1 MRRRHYMN
9 SPPHR
14 WAGRLKMKHIR
25 KVIELSELTDLSVR
39 EIRNAL
45 NLPRSTVSDYL
56 KAWAASDLTL
66 GLIQT
71 LNDDQI
77 YTALFGDKAR
87 GSTKPLP
94 DFTSM
99 NTELRKKHVTRS
111 LLWEEYRA
119 EHPDGLGYSQFCE
132 HYLRWSKK
140 VSVSMRQVHKAG
152 EKLFVDYSGLTM
164 ELIDPKT
171 GEISKAEVF
180 VAALGASGYS
190 YAEAS
195 LSQQKHDFIASH
207 VRAFQFYGGVTE
219 VLVPDN
225 LRSAVSQ
232 ANWYDPDI
240 NESYQDMAE
249 HYSTVVL
256 PARPAKPKDK
266 SKAELSVKLVQ
277 RWILAK
283 LRHIKFFHLHELN
296 EAIWELL
303 DGLNQK
309 KIRHLNKSRRELF
322 EELDQPALKA
332 LPVRTY
338 IYRDFKDCKVNID
351 YHIQLEGDYYSVPY
365 QLAGSVVRTRYTS
378 TTVEIYHK
386 GKRVAVHPRGP
397 GKGVAA
403 TQTEHMASAHRAMAE
418 WTPSRIIGWGKSH
431 GSFTGELFEKIMAE
445 KPHPEMGFRT
455 CLGILSRAKGQDN
468 SCIEAVSKRMLE
480 LQLYRVKHFK
490 NILSNKSYEQALDE
504 PLEMTPPD
512 SYHENVR
519 GQECYQ

>member
-1 MRRRHYMN
+1 MRKKTLKN

-25 KVIELSELTDLSVR
+25 KIIELHELTDLSVR

-56 KAWAASDLTL
+56 KAWATSDLTIE
-66 GLIQT
+66 LIQN

-77 YTALFGDKAR
+77 YTALFGEKPK

-94 DFTSM
+94 DFIRI

-111 LLWEEYRA
+111 LLWEEYRDQ
-119 EHPDGLGYSQFCE
+119 HPNGLGYSQFCE
-132 HYLRWSKK
+132 HYRLWSKK

-164 ELIDPKT
+164 EVIDPKT

-207 VRAFQFYGGVTE
+207 MRAFQFFGGVTE

-225 LRSAVSQ
+225 LRSAVTR

-249 HYSTVVL
+249 HYGTVVL
-256 PARPAKPKDK
+256 PARPYKPKDK

-283 LRHIKFFHLHELN
+283 LRHDKFFSLHELN

-303 DGLNQK
+303 TDLNNRK
-309 KIRHLNKSRRELF
+309 MRHLNKSRRDLF

-332 LPVRTY
+332 LPERTY
-338 IYRDFKDCKVNID
+338 IYKDFKECKVNID

-365 QLAGSVVRTRYTS
+365 QLAGKVVRARYTS
-378 TTVEIYHK
+378 TTVEIYHES
-386 GKRVAVHPRGP
+386 KRVAVHPRGP

-403 TQTEHMASAHRAMAE
+403 TQTGHMASAHRAMAE
-418 WTPSRIIGWGKSH
+418 WTPSRIISWGKRH
-431 GSFTGELFEKIMAE
+431 GPHTGILFEEIMAD

-455 CLGILSRAKGQDN
+455 CLGILSRAKGEDH
-468 SCIEAVSKRMLE
+468 SIVEAVSRRMLE
-480 LQLYRVKHFK
+480 LKLYRVKNFK
-490 NILSNKSYEQALDE
+490 NILSNKTYSQALDE

-519 GQECYQ
+519 GQQCYQ

>member
-1 MRRRHYMN
+1 
-9 SPPHR
+9 
-14 WAGRLKMKHIR
+14 MKHIR
-25 KVIELSELTDLSVR
+25 KIIELSELTDLSVR

-45 NLPRSTVSDYL
+45 NLPRSTVNDYL
-56 KAWAASDLTL
+56 KAWVASDLTL
-66 GLIQT
+66 ELIQT

-77 YTALFGDKAR
+77 YTALFGEKTK
-87 GSTKPLP
+87 GSSRPLP
-94 DFTSM
+94 DFTKM

-111 LLWEEYRA
+111 LLWEEYR
-119 EHPDGLGYSQFCE
+119 EKYPDGLGYSQFCDR
-132 HYLRWSKK
+132 YLRWSKK

-152 EKLFVDYSGLTM
+152 EKMFVDYSGLTM
-164 ELIDPKT
+164 EIIDPKT

-195 LSQQKHDFIASH
+195 MSQKKHDFIASH

-225 LRSAVSQ
+225 LKSAVTR

-240 NESYQDMAE
+240 NESYQDMAD
-249 HYSTVVL
+249 HYGTVVL
-256 PARPAKPKDK
+256 PARPYKPKDK

-283 LRHIKFFHLHELN
+283 LRHIKFFSLHELN

-303 DGLNQK
+303 EDLNNRK
-309 KIRHLNKSRRELF
+309 VRHLNKSRRELF
-322 EELDQPALKA
+322 EELDQPVLKA
-332 LPVRTY
+332 LPERSY
-338 IYRDFKDCKVNID
+338 IYRDFKECRVNID

-365 QLAGSVVRTRYTS
+365 QLVGEVVGVRYTS

-386 GKRVAVHPRGP
+386 NKRVAVHPRGP

-403 TQTEHMASAHRAMAE
+403 TQTEHMASAHRAVME
-418 WTPSRIIGWGKSH
+418 WSPSRMISWGRKFGVH
-431 GSFTGELFEKIMAE
+431 TEELMEKIMARR
-445 KPHPEMGFRT
+445 PHPEMGFRS
-455 CLGILSRAKGQDN
+455 CMGILNRAKAIDADTV
-468 SCIEAVSKRMLE
+468 EAVSKRMLE
-480 LQLYRVKHFK
+480 LKLFTVKNFE
-490 NILSNKSYEQALDE
+490 NILRNKSYNRVPTA

-512 SYHENVR
+512 SHHENVR
-519 GQECYQ
+519 GSECYQ

>member
-1 MRRRHYMN
+1 MRRKHYKN
-9 SPPHR
+9 SPHQS

-25 KVIELSELTDLSVR
+25 KIIELHELTGLSVR
-39 EIRNAL
+39 EIKNAL
-45 NLPRSTVSDYL
+45 NLPKSTVGDYL
-56 KAWAASDLTL
+56 KTWEAGNLTL
-66 GLIQT
+66 EQLRV

-77 YTALFGDKAR
+77 YTALFG
-87 GSTKPLP
+87 TKDRKRSRPLP
-94 DFTSM
+94 DFAKM
-99 NTELRKKHVTRS
+99 NTELKKKQVTRS
-111 LLWEEYRA
+111 LLWEEYR
-119 EHPDGLGYSQFCE
+119 EQHPDGLGYSQFCD

-164 ELIDPKT
+164 EIIDHKT

-180 VAALGASGYS
+180 VTALGASGYS

-195 LSQQKHDFIASH
+195 MSQKKQDFITSH
-207 VRAFQFYGGVTE
+207 IRAFRFYGGVTE

-225 LRSAVSQ
+225 LRSAVTR

-240 NESYQDMAE
+240 NESYQDMAD
-249 HYSTVVL
+249 HYGTVVV
-256 PARPAKPKDK
+256 PARPYKPKDK

-283 LRHIKFFHLHELN
+283 LRHRQFFSLHELN

-303 DGLNQK
+303 EDLNNRK
-309 KIRHLNKSRRELF
+309 MRHLNKSRRELF

-332 LPVRTY
+332 LPERIY
-338 IYRDFKDCKVNID
+338 IYKDFKECKVNID

-365 QLAGSVVRTRYTS
+365 QLAGKVVRARYTS
-378 TTVEIYHK
+378 TTVELYHEH
-386 GKRVAVHPRGP
+386 KRVAVHPRGP

-403 TQTEHMASAHRAMAE
+403 TITEHMASAHKAMAE
-418 WTPSRIIGWGKSH
+418 WTPSKIISWGRRH
-431 GSFTGELFEKIMAE
+431 GPSTGELFETIMAE

-455 CLGILSRAKGQDN
+455 CLGILSRARGEDH
-468 SCIEAVSKRMLE
+468 SIVEAVSRRMLE
-480 LQLYRVKHFK
+480 LKLYRVKNFK
-490 NILSNKSYEQALDE
+490 NILSNKTYSQAPDE

-519 GQECYQ
+519 GQKCYK

>member
-1 MRRRHYMN
+1 MRRKSLMN

-25 KVIELSELTDLSVR
+25 KTIELHELTGLSVR
-39 EIRNAL
+39 EIQNAL
-45 NLPRSTVSDYL
+45 KLSKSTVGDYL

-66 GLIQT
+66 EALRG
-71 LNDDQI
+71 LNDDQV
-77 YTALFGDKAR
+77 YTALFGEKPK
-87 GSTKPLP
+87 GSTRPLP
-94 DFTSM
+94 DFSRM
-99 NTELRKKHVTRS
+99 NTELKKKHVTRS
-111 LLWEEYRA
+111 LLWEEYR
-119 EHPDGLGYSQFCE
+119 EKHPDGLGYSQFCE

-140 VSVSMRQVHKAG
+140 VSVSMRQTHKAG

-164 ELIDPKT
+164 EIIDPKT

-195 LSQQKHDFIASH
+195 MSQQKHDFIASH
-207 VRAFQFYGGVTE
+207 VKAFQFYGGCTT

-225 LRSAVSQ
+225 LKSAVTR

-240 NESYQDMAE
+240 NESYQDMAD
-249 HYSTVVL
+249 HYGTVVL
-256 PARPAKPKDK
+256 PARPYKPKDK

-283 LRHIKFFHLHELN
+283 LRHIKFFSLHELN

-303 DGLNQK
+303 VDLNNRK
-309 KIRHLNKSRRELF
+309 MRHLNKSRRELF

-332 LPVRTY
+332 LPNRTY
-338 IYRDFKDCKVNID
+338 LYRDFKDCKVNID
-351 YHIQLEGDYYSVPY
+351 YHIQLESDYYSVPY
-365 QLAGSVVRTRYTS
+365 QLVGEVVSARYTS

-386 GKRVAVHPRGP
+386 NKRVAVHPRGP

-403 TQTEHMASAHRAMAE
+403 TQTEHMASAHRAVME
-418 WTPSRIIGWGKSH
+418 WTPSKIIGWGKSH
-431 GSFTGELFEKIMAE
+431 GPATGELLAKIMAE

-455 CLGILSRAKGQDN
+455 CLGILSRAKGEDN
-468 SCIEAVSKRMLE
+468 SRVEAVSKRMLE
-480 LQLYRVKHFK
+480 LKLYRVKHFK
-490 NILSNKSYEQALDE
+490 NILSNKSYKQALTE

-519 GQECYQ
+519 GGECYQ

>member
-1 MRRRHYMN
+1 MRRKHSMN
-9 SPPHR
+9 SSPQR

-25 KVIELSELTDLSVR
+25 KIIEMSELKGLSVR

-45 NLPRSTVSDYL
+45 NLPRSTVNDYL
-56 KAWAASDLTL
+56 TSWVASDLTL
-66 GLIQT
+66 ELIQS

-77 YTALFGDKAR
+77 YTALFGEKPK
-87 GSTKPLP
+87 GSSRPLP
-94 DFTSM
+94 DFARM
-99 NTELRKKHVTRS
+99 NTELKKKHVTRS
-111 LLWEEYRA
+111 LLWEEYR
-119 EHPDGLGYSQFCE
+119 EQHPDGLGYSQFCE
-132 HYLRWSKK
+132 HYRLWSKK

-164 ELIDPKT
+164 EVIDPKT
-171 GEISKAEVF
+171 GEVSKAEVF

-195 LSQQKHDFIASH
+195 MSQKKHDFIASH
-207 VRAFQFYGGVTE
+207 VKAFQFYDGVTK

-225 LRSAVSQ
+225 LKSAVTR
-232 ANWYDPDI
+232 ANRYDPDI
-240 NESYQDMAE
+240 NESYQDMAD
-249 HYSTVVL
+249 HYGTVVL
-256 PARPAKPKDK
+256 PARPYKPKDK

-283 LRHIKFFHLHELN
+283 LRHRQFFSLHELN
-296 EAIWELL
+296 EAIWERLE
-303 DGLNQK
+303 DLNNRK
-309 KIRHLNKSRRELF
+309 MRHLNKSRRELF

-332 LPVRTY
+332 LQERSY

-351 YHIQLEGDYYSVPY
+351 YHILLEKDLYSVPY
-365 QLAGSVVRTRYTS
+365 QLVGEVVGARYTS

-386 GKRVAVHPRGP
+386 NKRVAVHPRGP

-403 TQTEHMASAHRAMAE
+403 TQTEHMASAHRAVME
-418 WTPSRIIGWGKSH
+418 WTPSKIIGWGKSY
-431 GSFTGELFEKIMAE
+431 SPATGELLEKIMAE

-455 CLGILSRAKGQDN
+455 CLGILSRAKGEDN
-468 SCIEAVSKRMLE
+468 SRVEAVSKRMLE
-480 LQLYRVKHFK
+480 LKLYRVKHFK
-490 NILSNKSYEQALDE
+490 NILSNKSYEQVLAE

-519 GQECYQ
+519 GQQCYQ

>member
-1 MRRRHYMN
+1 MRIKTLRN

-25 KVIELSELTDLSVR
+25 KIIELKELTDLSVR
-39 EIRNAL
+39 AIRNAL
-45 NLPRSTVSDYL
+45 NLPRSTVNDYL
-56 KAWAASDLTL
+56 TAFKASDLTL
-66 GLIQT
+66 ELIQS

-77 YTALFGDKAR
+77 YTALFGEKSK
-87 GSTKPLP
+87 GSSRPLP
-94 DFTSM
+94 DFVKM
-99 NTELRKKHVTRS
+99 NTSLKKKHVTRS
-111 LLWEEYRA
+111 LLWEEYR
-119 EHPDGLGYSQFCE
+119 EQHPDGLGYSQFCE
-132 HYLRWSKK
+132 HYRLWSNK

-152 EKLFVDYSGLTM
+152 EKMFVDYSGLTM
-164 ELIDPKT
+164 EVIDPKT

-195 LSQQKHDFIASH
+195 MSQRKHDFIASH
-207 VRAFQFYGGVTE
+207 VRAFQFFGGCTE

-225 LRSAVSQ
+225 LKSAVTG

-240 NESYQDMAE
+240 NESYQDMAD
-249 HYSTVVL
+249 HYGTVVL

-277 RWILAK
+277 RWILAR
-283 LRHIKFFHLHELN
+283 LRHRQFFSLHELN
-296 EAIWELL
+296 QAIWELL
-303 DGLNQK
+303 EDLNK
-309 KIRHLNKSRRELF
+309 RKIRHLNKSRRELF

-332 LPVRTY
+332 LPSRTY

-351 YHIQLEGDYYSVPY
+351 YHIHLEGDYYSVPY
-365 QLAGSVVRTRYTS
+365 QLAGEVVNARYSS

-386 GKRVAVHPRGP
+386 DKRVAMHARGP

-403 TQTEHMASAHRAMAE
+403 TKTEHMASAHRAMAE

-431 GSFTGELFEKIMAE
+431 GPATGELFEKIMSE

-468 SCIEAVSKRMLE
+468 FRIEAVSKRMLE
-480 LQLYRVKHFK
+480 LRLLRVKHFV
-490 NILSNKSYEQALDE
+490 NIMSNKSYEHPITETMDIYAPEDH
-504 PLEMTPPD
+504 
-512 SYHENVR
+512 HENVR
-519 GQECYQ
+519 GQGYYE

>member
-1 MRRRHYMN
+1 MRRKTLKN

-14 WAGRLKMKHIR
+14 WARRLKMKHIR
-25 KVIELSELTDLSVR
+25 KIIELHELTGLSVR
-39 EIRNAL
+39 AIRNAL
-45 NLPRSTVSDYL
+45 NLPRSTVNDYL
-56 KAWAASDLTL
+56 TAYKASDLSL
-66 GLIQT
+66 DQIQS

-77 YTALFGDKAR
+77 YTALFGEKTKGSAR
-87 GSTKPLP
+87 PLP
-94 DFTSM
+94 DFAKM
-99 NTELRKKHVTRS
+99 NTELKKKHVTRS
-111 LLWEEYRA
+111 LLWEEYR
-119 EHPDGLGYSQFCE
+119 EKHPDGLCYSQFCE
-132 HYLRWSKK
+132 HYRLWSKK
-140 VSVSMRQVHKAG
+140 VSVSMRQTHKAG

-164 ELIDPKT
+164 EIIDPKT

-195 LSQQKHDFIASH
+195 MSQKKHDFIASH
-207 VRAFQFYGGVTE
+207 VRAFKFFGGCTE

-225 LRSAVSQ
+225 LKSAVTR

-240 NESYQDMAE
+240 NESYQDMAD
-249 HYSTVVL
+249 HYGTVVL
-256 PARPAKPKDK
+256 PARPYKPKDK

-283 LRHIKFFHLHELN
+283 LRHRQFFSLHELN

-303 DGLNQK
+303 DDLNNRK
-309 KIRHLNKSRRELF
+309 MRHLNKSRREMF

-332 LPVRTY
+332 LPDRTY

-351 YHIQLEGDYYSVPY
+351 YHILLENDLYSVPY
-365 QLAGSVVRTRYTS
+365 QLVGEVVNARYTS

-386 GKRVAVHPRGP
+386 NKRVAVHPRGP

-403 TQTEHMASAHRAMAE
+403 TQTEHMASAHRAYAE
-418 WTPSRIIGWGKSH
+418 WTPSRMISWGKKFGRH
-431 GSFTGELFEKIMAE
+431 TGKLIEEIMLQ
-445 KPHPEMGFRT
+445 KPHPEAGFRS
-455 CLGILSRAKGQDN
+455 CLGILNRAKSLDAQVV
-468 SCIEAVSKRMLE
+468 EAVSKRMLE
-480 LQLYRVKHFK
+480 LGLFTVKNFK
-490 NILSNKSYEQALDE
+490 NILRNKSYNQVSTA

-519 GQECYQ
+519 GSECYQ

>member
-1 MRRRHYMN
+1 MRKKTLKN

-25 KVIELSELTDLSVR
+25 KIIELSELAGLSVR
-39 EIRNAL
+39 QIKNAL
-45 NLPRSTVSDYL
+45 NLHRSTVSDYL
-56 KAWAASDLTL
+56 KAWVASDLTIE
-66 GLIQT
+66 LIQS
-71 LNDDQI
+71 LNDDQV
-77 YTALFGDKAR
+77 YTTLFGEKVK
-87 GSTKPLP
+87 GSTRPLP
-94 DFTSM
+94 DFTKM

-111 LLWEEYRA
+111 LLWEEYR
-119 EHPDGLGYSQFCE
+119 EQHPDGLGYSQFCD

-140 VSVSMRQVHKAG
+140 VSVSMRQIHKAG

-164 ELIDPKT
+164 EIINPKT
-171 GEISKAEVF
+171 GEINKAEVF

-207 VRAFQFYGGVTE
+207 IRAFEFFGGSTDL
-219 VLVPDN
+219 LVPDN
-225 LRSAVSQ
+225 LRSAVTR

-240 NESYQDMAE
+240 NESYQDMAD
-249 HYSTVVL
+249 HYGTVVL

-283 LRHIKFFHLHELN
+283 LRHRQFFSLHELN

-303 DGLNQK
+303 EDLNNRK
-309 KIRHLNKSRRELF
+309 MRHLNKSRRELF

-332 LPVRTY
+332 LPERTY

-365 QLAGSVVRTRYTS
+365 QLAGKVVRARYTS
-378 TTVEIYHK
+378 TTVEIYHEN
-386 GKRVAVHPRGP
+386 KRVAVHPRGP
-397 GKGVAA
+397 GKGVAV

-418 WTPSRIIGWGKSH
+418 WTPSRIISWGKSH
-431 GSFTGELFEKIMAE
+431 GPHTGILFEEIMAT

-480 LQLYRVKHFK
+480 LKLYRVKHFK

-519 GQECYQ
+519 GKECYR